1 MKSPHE
7 KCYTNLVW
15 AHYVQGILMGAFEL
29 ESVIERILDGQFN
42 TDNKSLVFSVP
53 VIELTISEGEIYE
66 GSFTIFGVKDELTE
80 GVVSSSD
87 LRMQCPVE
95 NFSGQESEIPY
106 IFDPAGLSEGDCTK
120 GEFKIVSNQGEYILP
135 YDIHIDRNKPDTSLG
150 NIKNLFH
157 FTNLARTNW
166 KEAVEL
172 FASDDFENILGGA
185 ELQYRSVYHA
195 LKTSANKE
203 QSLEEFLLYVKKKQL
218 AEFLIAEPNVRI
230 ENIYSDAE
238 KTILISRNGWGYS
251 ELKVESEDDFIE
263 IANPNI
269 TQDDFIGNAARFS
282 YTILADKL
290 HEGRNFG
297 SIRISNA
304 YNDIVIGVTVIKNAI
319 NRKVADMNR
328 NYNHNILELMQYYE
342 AFRLRKV
349 SMQSWMEST
358 LRVIDKLKELNPDDI
373 NAQLM
378 HVQLLIT
385 QERYNEA
392 RWVLE
397 QYENQVAST
406 DDPVIYGYYYY
417 LTTLI
422 DKSMA
427 NIDQVT
433 QMIERLYEKYSDCW
447 QLGWFLLYL
456 SEDYTMSL
464 QKKWEFLENLYE
476 KGAKSPALYIE
487 AVQILNAN
495 PTFINELKSYEISLL
510 RYMAKK
516 EVLTSEIIDQFLN
529 QLGRYS
535 TYDKRLFN
543 LLTECYKI
551 LPSDEI
557 LQRIVSML
565 IKLGRNDSTAFSWY
579 EKAIE
584 KNLRITKL
592 YESYMMS
599 MDIDSNPDIPKM
611 VLMYFAFDSTLDIM
625 HNAYLYSYVYKN
637 RGIYPELFDN
647 YREAIE
653 RFTMTQLLKGHSNK
667 YLAYLYRNMVTENL
681 ISEDIAKGLVR
692 ALFVHRIVPVRKE
705 IASVA
710 VFYENV
716 TTPVEYVIRNEK
728 EIYIPLYGSNYQI
741 VLIDKNRNRFL
752 CDSEYRVERLMVPDK
767 LAGYIA
773 KDVSD
778 ELFFNL
784 WVCED
789 GKDIGRITDDNVN
802 SMRYLSKSEIITD
815 RVKNYINSNLIGFY
829 YDTDRIEEL
838 DSLLEDLT
846 IDDVP
851 AKSVT
856 NVIHYMMLRGKYEK
870 AYEWIC
876 RCGSENID
884 ASVVVRLCNRLVRT
898 EQTLNGDM
906 TENPTLTSLL
916 YKAFT
921 KNKYDDASIT
931 YLARYYQGTTKDL
944 RAIFKAAGE
953 FGIDTEELE
962 ERALLQQL
970 YTNTFN
976 PGMTPIFVSYSRRN
990 KNIDLVKAYIAQVC
1004 FDYFVNEKIIEED
1017 YFEVLEKLIDDGVDI
1032 SLSCK
1037 LAYTKKWSEKVR
1049 DIDERVTRVLI
1060 VFLKEI
1066 LNAGMYFPYF
1076 REFAQSITYMHRF
1089 ADKTMIEYRIK
1100 ENSSATIHYMIEK
1113 SGESDGEY
1121 LHEEMKEMYHGICV
1135 KSLVLF
1141 FGERLSYYIIEHN
1154 DGEDVLTESKTY
1166 SQNDLDAHEGLGR
1179 YNMITD
1185 VAISRTL
1192 NDRPAMEALL
1202 VEYFKNEYLLQTL
1215 FSPII

>member
-1 MKSPHE
+1 M
-7 KCYTNLVW
+7 
-15 AHYVQGILMGAFEL
+15 Q
-29 ESVIERILDGQFN
+29 SVIDRILDGQFN
-42 TDNKSLVFSVP
+42 TDNKTLVFSVP
-53 VIELTISEGEIYE
+53 VIELTVSEGDSYE
-66 GSFTIFGVKDELTE
+66 GSFTIYGPDDELTE
-80 GVVSSSD
+80 GTVSSSD

-95 NFSGQESEIPY
+95 NFSGQENEIPY
-106 IFDPAGLSEGDCTK
+106 IFDTAGLSEGDCTK

-135 YDIHIDRNKPDTSLG
+135 YDIHIDRTKPDTSLG

-157 FTNLARTNW
+157 FTNLARTSW
-166 KEAVEL
+166 KEAVDL
-172 FASDDFENILGGA
+172 FASDDFENILSGA
-185 ELQYRSVYHA
+185 ERQHRGVYHA
-195 LKTSANKE
+195 LKSSSNKE

-218 AEFLIAEPNVRI
+218 AEFLITEPNVRI
-230 ENIYSDAE
+230 ENISNDVE

-251 ELKVESEDDFIE
+251 DLKVESEDAFINIIE
-263 IANPNI
+263 PQI
-269 TQDDFIGNAARFS
+269 TQDDFIGNVARVS
-282 YTILADKL
+282 YSIIADET
-290 HEGRNFG
+290 HEGKNYGTIHIF
-297 SIRISNA
+297 NA
-304 YNDIVIGVTVIKNAI
+304 YNDIVLNVTVIKNAV

-328 NYNHNILELMQYYE
+328 NYKHNILELMQYYE
-342 AFRLRKV
+342 AFRLRKI

-358 LRVIDKLKELNPDDI
+358 LRVIERLEELDSDNI
-373 NAQLM
+373 KVELM

-385 QERYNEA
+385 QERFNEA
-392 RWVLE
+392 RWMLE
-397 QYENQVAST
+397 QLENKATNT
-406 DDPVIYGYYYY
+406 DDPVVYGYYYY

-422 DKSMA
+422 DRTPA

-433 QMIERLYEKYSDCW
+433 QMMEQLYDKYSDCW
-447 QLGWFLLYL
+447 QVGWLLLYL
-456 SEDYTMSL
+456 SEDYTLNL
-464 QKKWEFLENLYE
+464 QRRWEFLEKMYE
-476 KGAKSPALYIE
+476 KGAASPALYIE
-487 AVQILNAN
+487 AVQILNSN
-495 PTFINELKSYEISLL
+495 PTFIDELKSYEISLL

-535 TYDKRLFN
+535 AYDKRLFE
-543 LLTECYKI
+543 LLTECYKV

-565 IKLGRNDSTAFSWY
+565 IKFGRNDEVAFEWY
-579 EKAIE
+579 AKAVE

-599 MDIDSNPDIPKM
+599 IDLDSNPEIPKM
-611 VLMYFAFDSTLDIM
+611 VLMYFAFDSSLDMM
-625 HNAYLYSYVYKN
+625 HNAYLYSYVYQN
-637 RGIYPELFDN
+637 RGIYPELYDN

-667 YLAYLYRNMVTENL
+667 FLAYLYRNMVTENL

-692 ALFVHRIVPVRKE
+692 ALFVHRIIPNRKDV
-705 IASVA
+705 ASVA
-710 VFYENV
+710 VFYENI

-741 VLIDKNRNRFL
+741 ALIDKNKNRFL
-752 CDSEYRVERLMVPDK
+752 CESEYRVERLMVPDK
-767 LAGYIA
+767 LASYIA
-773 KDVSD
+773 KEVSD
-778 ELFFNL
+778 DLFFNL
-784 WVCED
+784 WLCED
-789 GKDIGRITDDNVN
+789 GKDIGRITDDNVS
-802 SMRYLSKSEIITD
+802 SMKYLAQSEIVSDNVKTTIT
-815 RVKNYINSNLIGFY
+815 SNLIGFY

-838 DSLLEDLT
+838 DSLLEN
-846 IDDVP
+846 IAIEDVP

-856 NVIHYMMLRGKYEK
+856 NVIHYMIMRGKYEK

-916 YKAFT
+916 YKAFV
-921 KNKYDDASIT
+921 KNKYDDASVT
-931 YLARYYQGTTKDL
+931 YLARYYRGTTKDFKT
-944 RAIFKAAGE
+944 IFKAAGE

-962 ERALLQQL
+962 ERTLLQQL

-976 PGMTPIFVSYSRRN
+976 PGMTPIFISFSNRR
-990 KNIDLVKAYIAQVC
+990 KNTDLVKAYISQIC
-1004 FDYFVNEKIIEED
+1004 FDYFVNEKLIEED
-1017 YFEVLEKLIDDGVDI
+1017 YFDVLERLIDDGEDI
-1032 SLSCK
+1032 SLACK
-1037 LAYTKKWSEKVR
+1037 LAYTKRWSEKVR
-1049 DIDERVTRVLI
+1049 YIDERVTRILI
-1060 VFLKEI
+1060 IFLKEI

-1076 REFAQSITYMHRF
+1076 REFAQTITYMHRF

-1113 SGESDGEY
+1113 SGASDGEY
-1121 LHEEMKEMYHGICV
+1121 MHEEMKDMYHGICV
-1135 KSLVLF
+1135 KSFVLF

-1154 DGEDVLTESKTY
+1154 AGEDVLTESKTY

-1192 NDRPAMEALL
+1192 NDRSAMEALL

-1215 FSPII
+1215 FSPIM